1 MKTAGAVGILLAVL
15 LLGGAPRTA
24 EAGPIP
30 RGFGQIE
37 VGHGPDAITV
47 FTYKPRNYRG
57 GPLLLV
63 FHGKQRNAETYC
75 SDAAPLADRRGLLVA
90 VPLFDEERFPNDAYS
105 QTGGVMKDGRVQPR
119 SQWTFARVPEIIDAV
134 RKSEHEPE
142 LPVYVFG
149 HSAGGQFAMRMAAIS
164 PVGAKRIV
172 AANPGSTL
180 FARRD
185 WPFGY
190 GFGGLPGPM
199 GSDDAL
205 RRYLAAPLTIYL
217 GLDDNDPGHHA
228 LDQSE
233 NAAAQGGH
241 RVERGRNCHDFAE
254 KLAAERGWPF
264 RWRKVEVAGI
274 GHDGKAMLAAPE
286 AEEALFGDGD

>member
-1 MKTAGAVGILLAVL
+1 MNLLRHFLTACCLVGALSA
-15 LLGGAPRTA
+15 AKA
-24 EAGPIP
+24 ESIP

-37 VGHGPDAITV
+37 VGRGREAITV
-47 FTYKPRNYRG
+47 FTYKPRNYHG

-75 SDAAPLADRRGLLVA
+75 ADAAPLADRRGLLVA

-105 QTGGVMKDGRVQPR
+105 QTGGVLKDNRVQPR
-119 SQWTFARVPEIIDAV
+119 NQWTFARVPEIIDAI
-134 RKSEHEPE
+134 RKSEHKTD

-149 HSAGGQFAMRMAAIS
+149 HSAGGQFAMRLAAIF
-164 PVGAKRIV
+164 PVGAERIV

-190 GFGGLPGPM
+190 GFGGLPGPL

-205 RRYLAAPLTIYL
+205 KRYLAAPLTIYL
-217 GLDDNDPGHHA
+217 GLDDNDPEHHS
-228 LDQSE
+228 LDKSE
-233 NAAAQGGH
+233 SAAAQGQH
-241 RVERGRNCHDFAE
+241 RLERGRNCHDFAQ

-264 RWRKVEVAGI
+264 HWRKVEVAGI

-286 AEEALFGDGD
+286 AEEALFGEGK